1 MNRRAFAQSFGG
13 AAALSALAGSNV
25 WQQSSADGTPNRIMA
40 IAAHPGDGLFTMGA
54 ALAQQ
59 IAHGGT
65 GALLSLSLGERGAP
79 KDIPVQQYG
88 EMQRTSTQ
96 KATQLLGAE
105 SIFLAYS
112 DAEIPF
118 NQESTLAFCDLIRQY
133 KPDVVITH
141 WSGSWH
147 KDHQNCHLIVR
158 DALFYAGLETLARS
172 RPAHNVSKV
181 FYADNWEDATNFV
194 PDTYLDIEAV
204 YEKWLRACDF
214 YPMWRGQT
222 GFFRYNDYYSA
233 LSIHAWVSFWLQ
245 ACPST
250 DVGSWSPNGPAAVTL
265 IPESAISPLQG
276 SYRSNSMQGQL
287 LGR

>member
-1 MNRRAFAQSFGG
+1 MNRRCFAQSVGG
-13 AAALSALAGSNV
+13 AVALSALATASGLSGSP
-25 WQQSSADGTPNRIMA
+25 SDGTAGRIMA

-54 ALAQQ
+54 AVAHQ
-59 IAHGGT
+59 IELGGA

-79 KDIPVQQYG
+79 KDIPIQRYG
-88 EMQRTSTQ
+88 EMQKTATE
-96 KATQLLGAE
+96 KATHLLGAE
-105 SIFLAYS
+105 AIFLAYP

-118 NQESTLAFCDLIRQY
+118 NEESTLAVCDVIRQY
-133 KPDVVITH
+133 RPDVVVTH

-158 DALFYAGLETLARS
+158 DALFYAGLGTLARS
-172 RPAHNVSKV
+172 RPAHTVSKV

-204 YEKWLRACDF
+204 YEKWLEACDL

-233 LSIHAWVSFWLQ
+233 LAIMRGCLAGFKHAIALMSDPGQRMSRPQ
-245 ACPST
+245 A
-250 DVGSWSPNGPAAVTL
+250 L
-265 IPESAISPLQG
+265 
-276 SYRSNSMQGQL
+276 
-287 LGR
+287 

>member
-1 MNRRAFAQSFGG
+1 MNRRSFAQSVGG
-13 AAALSALAGSNV
+13 AVALSALAGSSG
-25 WQQSSADGTPNRIMA
+25 WRESLSDDKPGRIMA

-59 IAHGGT
+59 IEQGGN

-79 KDIPVQQYG
+79 KDIPVQHYG
-88 EMQRTSTQ
+88 EMQRT
-96 KATQLLGAE
+96 ATQNAAHLIGAE
-105 SIFLAYS
+105 AIFLTYP

-118 NQESTLAFCDLIRQY
+118 NEESSLAVCDAIRQY
-133 KPDVVITH
+133 KPDVVVTH

-147 KDHQNCHLIVR
+147 KDHQNCYLIVR
-158 DALFYAGLETLARS
+158 DAVFYAGLETLARS
-172 RPAHNVSKV
+172 SAAHSVSKV

-204 YEKWLRACDF
+204 YEKWLQACDF

-233 LSIHAWVSFWLQ
+233 LSIMRGCLSGFRR
-245 ACPST
+245 
-250 DVGSWSPNGPAAVTL
+250 AVALMSDTGQRMSRL
-265 IPESAISPLQG
+265 
-276 SYRSNSMQGQL
+276 RSL
-287 LGR
+287 